1 VARPRRPSLRSPATQ
16 AARGCSSASASSLAG
31 ESSVALGRSHRRRQS
46 RLKPAFWRGVVLLAV
61 AGLAAFW
68 AWALFFASKEA
79 VNKIGDRDWA
89 ERAERI
95 CAAAQAQRSELVDER
110 RLDADDPAML
120 AERATIVDEATD
132 IVEAMLDDVVVAVPD
147 DEKGRALVPLW
158 EADYRTYLENRRQFT
173 ERLRAGSDEPFTEA
187 AVDGIPI
194 SEKLEQFASDNEM
207 PSCAPPRDLAN

>member
-1 VARPRRPSLRSPATQ
+1 VKAT
-16 AARGCSSASASSLAG
+16 
-31 ESSVALGRSHRRRQS
+31 
-46 RLKPAFWRGVVLLAV
+46 FWRSVILVSV

-79 VNKIGDRDWA
+79 VNKIDDRAWA

-95 CAAAQAQRSELVDER
+95 CADAQAERDELTDER
-110 RLDADDPAML
+110 RLDPDDPAML
-120 AERATIVDEATD
+120 AERAAIVDEATA
-132 IVEAMLDDVVVAVPD
+132 IAETMLDDVVAVAPD
-147 DEKGRALVPLW
+147 DDKGQAIVPQW
-158 EADYRTYLENRRQFT
+158 EADYRTYLDNRREFT
-173 ERLRAGSDEPFTEA
+173 AVLRAGENEPFRET